1 MRNFIKTFV
10 LVFLFAFAHFLL
22 GTITVAQTDRAT
34 LEGAVTDSS
43 GGAISGADVK
53 IVEVATGIS
62 QERKANSSGYYRF
75 PGLAVGEY
83 TVTVSNPSFKT
94 KVLNRV
100 ILLVGETHTLDA
112 SLDVGPIEDKVEIT
126 ADAGPAERSTA
137 AAATVITTEQID
149 NLPVNGRDWSA
160 LTLFAPFAQDDG
172 GGDQRTIRFAG
183 RARDD
188 NNFNFDGVDA
198 GGIQEQAQK
207 SQVRLQISED
217 AVAEYRVNSAL
228 YDAEYGTQAGGQ
240 INVVTKSGTND
251 LHGTVFGYLRNSVFD
266 ARNFT
271 DPQTIPPFRL
281 GQYGMTVGGP
291 IKKDKTFFFLSY
303 EGLRQ
308 LQESSTAGTIIVPSA
323 SFLNT
328 VLVTGR
334 DGVGPSPQMCTILQG
349 FPWRQSTGTIGGCAP
364 KITFPD
370 AQFTP
375 CSSAACGVT
384 VDAADPI
391 TDFDQFTHNIRTT
404 VHEDT
409 WLVRIDHKFTDK
421 TTLYG
426 RAQRD
431 ISLVDAQIGV
441 TSGLDQAQTINHPA
455 NYLLALQHIF
465 SPTIF
470 NETKVF
476 INRSPYHN
484 PQSSTL
490 SFAINTN
497 NFTGIPNES
506 ADIEVGTTYG
516 VIDNL
521 TWTHGPH
528 AFKMGIEIR
537 RIRLNQG
544 QTANNNLNFGAND
557 SLVGAQL
564 TTLNFIAPWC
574 CHRLRRGFYMPYFQD
589 EWKVTP
595 TFTVNAGLRW
605 DYYGVASEATNRTTV
620 FDFNQF
626 HGACLGSGS
635 FNAPFPAPINTPPC
649 PTNPALYNPSYRN
662 FDPRLSVAWA
672 PAALHGKTVIRSGFG
687 IYHGAAQNDDLNA
700 GLESDTFRVTVQSPP
715 LTTGLQQEIPDLS
728 GLSGSKQA
736 NHPRALQRQNR
747 RDLYAEEWG
756 LTVENELPD
765 HFLLSASYLG
775 SHGVHLFSRGAVNL
789 CTLPVTINSIGT
801 DCVRPLDAFFPDPN
815 NPDPY
820 GSVDRKSDI
829 GSSSYHALG
838 ISLERRLHNGLS
850 VLGRY
855 TWSHSINDGSVG
867 GGESNGPENVNCLP
881 CDKGP
886 IIFDVRHNF
895 TANAIYELPFG
906 PGKAYLQSGG
916 VSGKIVGGWNLST
929 TGIWHTGHPL
939 TVSMGLGGSIAG
951 GPFDTFSQTYLLPDG
966 NDQTNQRPDI
976 IPGVP
981 LTLPG
986 SGHGGVPLVNPAAFQ
1001 APPVDANGFFT
1012 RFGDTGNGIVRAL
1025 DTWQIDMAL
1034 MKETKLTERF
1044 SLQFGIQ
1051 AFNIFNHTQLGDP
1064 NNLTLDYSPTAANP
1078 RALSAKPDFG
1088 VITSTVNFNIN
1099 NDNVASPNTGT
1110 GLPRQLQFMLR
1121 FKF

>member
-1 MRNFIKTFV
+1 MRFKHYLQFTIFV
-10 LVFLFAFAHFLL
+10 FFAALALL
-22 GTITVAQTDRAT
+22 CTGAPSIAQTDRAT
-34 LEGAVTDSS
+34 LEGTVTDPS
-43 GGAISGADVK
+43 GGTISGANVTVTAAD
-53 IVEVATGIS
+53 TGIS
-62 QERKANSSGYYRF
+62 QERKTNSNGYYRF
-75 PGLAVGEY
+75 PGLPVGQFA
-83 TVTVSNPSFKT
+83 VTVSNPSFKT
-94 KVLNRV
+94 KVIEQVTLQ
-100 ILLVGETHTLDA
+100 VGETHTLDVA
-112 SLDVGPIEDKVEIT
+112 LIVGEVSEKVEIKAET
-126 ADAGPAERSTA
+126 GPAERTSA
-137 AAATVITTEQID
+137 AAATVISTEQIA

-160 LTLFAPFAQDDG
+160 LTMLAPFAQDDG
-172 GGDQRTIRFAG
+172 GGNQRTIRYAG
-183 RARDD
+183 RAIDD

-207 SQVRLQISED
+207 SQVRLQVSED

-251 LHGTVFGYLRNSVFD
+251 LHGTAFGYLRNSVFD

-271 DPQTIPPFRL
+271 DPETIPPFRL
-281 GQYGMTVGGP
+281 GQYGMTVGGA

-544 QTANNNLNFGAND
+544 QTANNNLNFGA
-557 SLVGAQL
+557 
-564 TTLNFIAPWC
+564 
-574 CHRLRRGFYMPYFQD
+574 
-589 EWKVTP
+589 
-595 TFTVNAGLRW
+595 
-605 DYYGVASEATNRTTV
+605 
-620 FDFNQF
+620 
-626 HGACLGSGS
+626 
-635 FNAPFPAPINTPPC
+635 
-649 PTNPALYNPSYRN
+649 
-662 FDPRLSVAWA
+662 
-672 PAALHGKTVIRSGFG
+672 
-687 IYHGAAQNDDLNA
+687 
-700 GLESDTFRVTVQSPP
+700 
-715 LTTGLQQEIPDLS
+715 
-728 GLSGSKQA
+728 
-736 NHPRALQRQNR
+736 
-747 RDLYAEEWG
+747 
-756 LTVENELPD
+756 
-765 HFLLSASYLG
+765 
-775 SHGVHLFSRGAVNL
+775 
-789 CTLPVTINSIGT
+789 
-801 DCVRPLDAFFPDPN
+801 
-815 NPDPY
+815 
-820 GSVDRKSDI
+820 
-829 GSSSYHALG
+829 
-838 ISLERRLHNGLS
+838 
-850 VLGRY
+850 
-855 TWSHSINDGSVG
+855 
-867 GGESNGPENVNCLP
+867 
-881 CDKGP
+881 
-886 IIFDVRHNF
+886 
-895 TANAIYELPFG
+895 
-906 PGKAYLQSGG
+906 
-916 VSGKIVGGWNLST
+916 
-929 TGIWHTGHPL
+929 
-939 TVSMGLGGSIAG
+939 
-951 GPFDTFSQTYLLPDG
+951 
-966 NDQTNQRPDI
+966 
-976 IPGVP
+976 
-981 LTLPG
+981 
-986 SGHGGVPLVNPAAFQ
+986 
-1001 APPVDANGFFT
+1001 
-1012 RFGDTGNGIVRAL
+1012 
-1025 DTWQIDMAL
+1025 
-1034 MKETKLTERF
+1034 
-1044 SLQFGIQ
+1044 
-1051 AFNIFNHTQLGDP
+1051 
-1064 NNLTLDYSPTAANP
+1064 
-1078 RALSAKPDFG
+1078 
-1088 VITSTVNFNIN
+1088 
-1099 NDNVASPNTGT
+1099 
-1110 GLPRQLQFMLR
+1110 
-1121 FKF
+1121 